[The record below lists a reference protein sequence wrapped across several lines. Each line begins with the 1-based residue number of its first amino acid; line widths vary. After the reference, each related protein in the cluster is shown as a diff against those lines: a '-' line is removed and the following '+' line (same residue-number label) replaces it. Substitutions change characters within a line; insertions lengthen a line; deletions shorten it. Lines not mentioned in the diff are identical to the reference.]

1 MSKINA
7 LQTKHTAALTEI
19 TEQTPKSLKQVPQED
34 DWAQASEHLHQAGHK
49 MVSASYHTT
58 HALGRAG
65 AGALGAVGASASVAV
80 AAYVGVAGV
89 AMQGME
95 SAYNAGVWATK
106 NVASGLA
113 SIAGYE
119 STENEAVETEDE
131 SFSERYYLSVARAQM
146 KQGVKAAKYVTQ
158 AYKDAVKHALLG
170 AESLLQATYH
180 GAAAAGNVA
189 EALVDDAQ
197 WNKDE

>member
-1 MSKINA
+1 MSKINGPGPKNTVA
-7 LQTKHTAALTEI
+7 LSEIKEQPSKALT
-19 TEQTPKSLKQVPQED
+19 QVPQED

-49 MVSASYHTT
+49 LVSASYHTT

-65 AGALGAVGASASVAV
+65 AGALTTVGASASVAV
-80 AAYVGVAGV
+80 AAYVGATGV

-95 SAYNAGVWATK
+95 SAYKAGVWATK

-119 STENEAVETEDE
+119 SKENETVDTEDE

-180 GAAAAGNVA
+180 GAAAVGNAA

-197 WNKDE
+197 WDKK